1 MAKVGINTGSAAN
14 AGDGSAL
21 RAGANIINANFD
33 EIYEYFGDGTTLDA
47 DLAGKWL
54 AVSTGINTL
63 SNIGIGTTNPW
74 NALTVLGNAS
84 ITGVTTSS
92 GGFSGD
98 ITGTLTGNVYNTGIS
113 TFQDVLISGASTIT
127 GKSTFTGI
135 GTFSSDLYVGGNLY
149 TLGDITYDEVNGRNI
164 SVTGIGTV
172 AYLGATDL
180 NVSGFSTFS
189 GLSTTGSDLF
199 IGDSLYVSQDA
210 TILGVTTF
218 SNIVSLPDDTS
229 IILGDDDDL
238 EIHHAG
244 GSNSYIKNNTLAL
257 DIRGDTTNI
266 NSKNNSVTFLKANA
280 SGLMA
285 TTGVL
290 TATSF
295 EGDGSSLTG
304 VAATDY
310 IVSNSLKVL
319 GISTFVGNTQLTAT
333 TASTSS
339 ATGALVVSG
348 GVGIAGSLHVGEN
361 VSVGGTLTYED
372 VTNIDVIGI
381 ITARAGVLVNGGRGI
396 DIAGGGLEVAGVT
409 TLGTNV
415 KIGSAVTFN
424 NNSGI
429 NVTGIVTATGLNAGI
444 SVWTLGA
451 DGTDHYT
458 FSGPGF
464 TGTPGDPIIY
474 LQRGQKYVFQNRSGG
489 HPFRIQSTVNGSSG
503 TAYSDGVT
511 NNDAANGTDLVW
523 NVQQDTPDV
532 LYYQCTSHANM
543 GGVIYIG
550 NRFQSLQEPYD
561 FWMFGG

>member
-1 MAKVGINTGSAAN
+1 MSRARELARLAN
-14 AGDGSAL
+14 A
-21 RAGANIINANFD
+21 NAISVD
-33 EIYEYFGDGTTLDA
+33 T
-47 DLAGKWL
+47 
-54 AVSTGINTL
+54 
-63 SNIGIGTTNPW
+63 SNNVG
-74 NALTVLGNAS
+74 LG
-84 ITGVTTSS
+84 TTSS
-92 GGFSGD
+92 IQYKLDVVGD
-98 ITGTLTGNVYNTGIS
+98 AN
-113 TFQDVLISGASTIT
+113 
-127 GKSTFTGI
+127 FTGVI
-135 GTFSSDLYVGGNLY
+135 TATAIHNADGVVGG
-149 TLGDITYDEVNGRNI
+149 
-164 SVTGIGTV
+164 
-172 AYLGATDL
+172 AATD
-180 NVSGFSTFS
+180 
-189 GLSTTGSDLF
+189 
-199 IGDSLYVSQDA
+199 
-210 TILGVTTF
+210 
-218 SNIVSLPDDTS
+218 
-229 IILGDDDDL
+229 
-238 EIHHAG
+238 
-244 GSNSYIKNNTLAL
+244 
-257 DIRGDTTNI
+257 NI
-266 NSKNNSVTFLKANA
+266 NSNNIKVSGITTLGTTSTIVGSAVTFDA
-280 SGLMA
+280 SGG
-285 TTGVL
+285 TVVGVL

-319 GISTFVGNTQLTAT
+319 GISTFSGEVTAAGGVDVTGGVKSAGIVTFTNT

-396 DIAGGGLEVAGVT
+396 DIAGGGLEVAGIT

-429 NVTGIVTATGLNAGI
+429 NVTGIVTATGLDAGI
-444 SVWTLGA
+444 SVWILGA
-451 DGTDHYT
+451 DGTSHYT
-458 FSGPGF
+458 FSGPGL
-464 TGTPGDPIIY
+464 TGAENDPTLY

-523 NVQQDTPDV
+523 NVQQDAPSI
-532 LYYQCTSHANM
+532 LYYQCTSHGNM

-550 NRFQSLQEPYD
+550 SSSGDDVKVGVGATIHASSGNAVFAGIVTATTLKYGTTSVETAIATKASTGKAIA
-561 FWMFGG
+561 MAMVFG